1 MNKYC
6 GCWTVI
12 LFNEQILRLLNRNF
26 IMNIIMGLV
35 LIKNVWGPGF
45 DKLGFEKFP
54 TVFRYKN
61 IEMMVYRQ
69 NKVV

>member
-1 MNKYC
+1 MNRKQLLLNKY
-6 GCWTVI
+6 I
-12 LFNEQILRLLNRNF
+12 FNEQILRLLNRNF

-61 IEMMVYRQ
+61 GV
-69 NKVV
+69 